1 MKFSNKINIDSVE
14 TPKTSE
20 NTQKK
25 SLKDQETIP
34 NKDQIFLQIKNQI
47 LRPRDEFFK
56 NLIGNI

>member
-34 NKDQIFLQIKNQI
+34 NKDQIFL
-47 LRPRDEFFK
+47 
-56 NLIGNI
+56 